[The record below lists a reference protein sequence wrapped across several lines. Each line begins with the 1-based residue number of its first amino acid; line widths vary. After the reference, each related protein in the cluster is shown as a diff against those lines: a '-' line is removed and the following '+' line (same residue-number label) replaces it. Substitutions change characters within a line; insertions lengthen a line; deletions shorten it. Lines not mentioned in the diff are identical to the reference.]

1 MGEGARIADRLATAA
16 REINAARDLA
26 STLDAI
32 VHVAVRSLPGIDHA
46 GISLTH
52 RGGQIETR
60 AGTGRLVWD
69 LDALQHALGEGPSL
83 HAVAMQQLTVVDNLV
98 SERRWPRYVA
108 GALEHGLTAH
118 LSVRLYVE
126 DETLGCLNLYS
137 TERETIDPDMV
148 CAAVLFATHAALAL
162 GRARRDEEL
171 TAALDS
177 RRVIGMALGLVMERF
192 SLDQERAFEYLTR
205 VSQQTNVK
213 VRDIAQEMVENSDQR
228 ARRQESQVR

>member
-1 MGEGARIADRLATAA
+1 MGEGPRIADALATAA
-16 REINAARDLA
+16 REINAARDLESA
-26 STLDAI
+26 LDAI
-32 VHVAVRSLPGIDHA
+32 VHVAARSLPGINHA
-46 GISLTH
+46 GISLTD

-69 LDALQHALGEGPSL
+69 LDALQHAVGEGPTL
-83 HAVAMQQLTVVDNLV
+83 HALATQELTVVDNLR

-108 GALEHGLTAH
+108 GALEHGLTAQ

-137 TERETIDPDMV
+137 TESETIDPEMV
-148 CAAVLFATHAALAL
+148 CAAELFATHAALAL
-162 GRARRDEEL
+162 GRARREEEL
-171 TAALDS
+171 SAALDS

-192 SLDQERAFEYLTR
+192 SLDRERAFEYLMR

-213 VRDIAQEMVENSDQR
+213 VRDIAQEMVEDSDQR
-228 ARRQESQVR
+228 ARRQDSQVR